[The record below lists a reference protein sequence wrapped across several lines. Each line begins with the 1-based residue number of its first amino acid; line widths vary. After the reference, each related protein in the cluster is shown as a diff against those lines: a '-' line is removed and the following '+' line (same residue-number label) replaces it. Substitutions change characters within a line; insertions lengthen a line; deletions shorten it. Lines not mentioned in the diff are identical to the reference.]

1 MRNTEYHHIDWI
13 DTLKGMSI
21 LLVVFG
27 HALQETSI
35 PTLTMLNKYIYSFH
49 MPLFF
54 FISGLNFRKIKYQNF
69 LSLVK
74 NKSRALLLPYV
85 TFYILSLPIVLYG
98 ISQGVWNVDYS
109 NLIVGFFIAKNIGN
123 YMIANPPLW
132 YLPCL
137 FVAFLIY
144 YFVNHN
150 FSNISL
156 RVFVFIILFF
166 AGVHIPFFLPWSL
179 DTAMVASCFIAI
191 GYHYKKSHL
200 FHSFSIPK
208 TRLNIDSQSMPSTP
222 SFLKLILLLIIIAGI
237 VVALINTNVEM
248 GSNRYGN
255 IIFFFLS
262 SISGITL
269 FVILSKLC
277 ENSSY
282 LKYVG
287 KNTLIIFGTHLVL
300 FRIIKGLCE
309 LFSFRDSAFS
319 ELFTVF
325 FVFSFTMICMIPVIH
340 VFNTYLYVIIGMQK
354 QST

>member
-1 MRNTEYHHIDWI
+1 
-13 DTLKGMSI
+13 
-21 LLVVFG
+21 
-27 HALQETSI
+27 
-35 PTLTMLNKYIYSFH
+35 

-54 FISGLNFRKIKYQNF
+54 FISGLNFRKTKYQNF
-69 LSLVK
+69 LSLIK

-98 ISQGVWNVDYS
+98 INHGVWDVDYS
-109 NLIVGFFIAKNIGN
+109 NLIVGFFMAKNIGN

-144 YFVNHN
+144 YFVSHN
-150 FSNISL
+150 SNNISL
-156 RVFVFIILFF
+156 SVFVFILLFF
-166 AGVHIPFFLPWSL
+166 AGVNIPFFLPWSL

-200 FHSFSIPK
+200 FHLFPISK
-208 TRLNIDSQSMPSTP
+208 TRPSVDSQSIPSTP
-222 SFLKLILLLIIIAGI
+222 SFLKFILLLIIIAGN
-237 VVALINTNVEM
+237 VVALLNTNVEM

-255 IIFFFLS
+255 ITFFFLS
-262 SISGITL
+262 SISGITI
-269 FVILSKLC
+269 FVMLSKLC
-277 ENSSY
+277 KNSSW
-282 LKYVG
+282 LKYIG

-300 FRIIKGLCE
+300 FRLFKGLYE

-325 FVFSFTMICMIPVIH
+325 FIFSLTMIFMIPVIH
-340 VFNTYLYVIIGMQK
+340 VFNTYLYVFIGMQK
-354 QST
+354 KSI